1 VLHAYPHVGLS
12 LPWRL
17 LEATTG
23 LKNRD
28 YGRARS
34 SNVSQQSPISAIN
47 FVHLRYAV
55 FAADQ
60 GSFRRAAE
68 TLLVRQSTLSRCI
81 RQLENSIGM
90 SIFERS
96 SGGVVATPSG
106 SIFLRHVR
114 SILDQID
121 SLVIISRRTGRGETG
136 RLSIGFY
143 TSLSAGNLR
152 GMLVDFRQRFPDV
165 ELGMVEKSRAGLMTA
180 LRNGALDVAILTGET
195 SHGDSTI
202 LPLWSERVLIALPEG
217 HPLADKETIRWTD
230 LHGETVLLCQND
242 QGDEFEDLLTAR
254 LLAPEDRPKVERHDV
269 TSDNIKCL
277 VSVGVGVSIVTD
289 SDIGTRHFGLTYRE
303 LRDGAGSS
311 CIGYSAHWK
320 ADNDNP
326 ALVGFLK
333 LLTERYPSP
342 AV

>member
-1 VLHAYPHVGLS
+1 
-12 LPWRL
+12 
-17 LEATTG
+17 
-23 LKNRD
+23 
-28 YGRARS
+28 
-34 SNVSQQSPISAIN
+34 
-47 FVHLRYAV
+47 
-55 FAADQ
+55 
-60 GSFRRAAE
+60 
-68 TLLVRQSTLSRCI
+68 
-81 RQLENSIGM
+81 
-90 SIFERS
+90 
-96 SGGVVATPSG
+96 
-106 SIFLRHVR
+106 
-114 SILDQID
+114 
-121 SLVIISRRTGRGETG
+121 
-136 RLSIGFY
+136 
-143 TSLSAGNLR
+143 
-152 GMLVDFRQRFPDV
+152 MLVDFRQRFPDV

-289 SDIGTRHFGLTYRE
+289 SDIGTRHLGLTYRE